1 MKPQILFFILT
12 LSFFKANAIDKITL
26 KNQMTFENKKRMNQV
41 ISSQGLIKMIKELD
55 VMPTAGSFVTSIRIR
70 QDIPLLIKLI
80 N

>member
-1 MKPQILFFILT
+1 
-12 LSFFKANAIDKITL
+12 
-26 KNQMTFENKKRMNQV
+26 MNQV